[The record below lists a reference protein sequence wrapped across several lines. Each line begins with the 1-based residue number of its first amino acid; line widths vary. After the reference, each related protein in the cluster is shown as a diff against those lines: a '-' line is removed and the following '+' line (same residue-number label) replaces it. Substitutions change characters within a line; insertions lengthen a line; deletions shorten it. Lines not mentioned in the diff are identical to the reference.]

1 MKTYCYLLAELLII
15 GLMTGCTANPGKQE
29 PDRGAADESN
39 QLVTSP
45 VSAPKPAPKQRRNSV
60 SKASSPKPDL
70 SGFWVLNE
78 ELSDD
83 PRNKMKEF
91 KSEKSQGF
99 HGRGMGGGKGSGG
112 GMGRGGRGGRMDGGP
127 RKGGM
132 GSSRTAMARI
142 VRPARSIEIKH
153 EDPLLVI
160 IDDQGRMRRIYT
172 DNRGSSISVSGGMN
186 QQVSTAGWE
195 QDELVVETSSVKG
208 GRFTQRYKL
217 EADGSRLSLT
227 TEMAMQQATKI
238 LTIRTLYDSS
248 MDPMTVEKDSRRFL
262 R

>member
-1 MKTYCYLLAELLII
+1 MKTYYYLFAGLLII
-15 GLMTGCTANPGKQE
+15 GLMTGCTTNPGNQE
-29 PDRGAADESN
+29 PDHGAADESN
-39 QLVTSP
+39 QLITSP
-45 VSAPKPAPKQRRNSV
+45 VNALLPAAKQRRNSV
-60 SKASSPKPDL
+60 SKTSSPKPDL

-83 PRNKMKEF
+83 PRSKMKEF
-91 KSEKSQGF
+91 KNGKSQGF
-99 HGRGMGGGKGSGG
+99 HGRGMGGGMGG
-112 GMGRGGRGGRMDGGP
+112 GGGGGRMDGGP
-127 RKGGM
+127 KKGGM
-132 GSSRTAMARI
+132 GPSRTAMARI
-142 VRPARSIEIKH
+142 VRPARSIKIKH

-160 IDDQGRMRRIYT
+160 VDDQGRKRRIYT

-195 QDELVVETSSVKG
+195 RDELVVETSSVKG

-238 LTIRTLYDSS
+238 LTIRILYDSS
-248 MDPMTVEKDSRRFL
+248 MDSNDSREK
-262 R
+262 